1 MQASA
6 SSLRSS
12 EGIIVWPVNGP
23 RQACRIRAGAA
34 RASRIS
40 ALPMLYVKCAKPK
53 TFAMSK
59 RCFIRTMRGPWMS
72 VVFVR
77 SEWRM
82 IISGPRQRE
91 RALRGAARRKSHWLD
106 RRWRISSH
114 GNAFINTDGF
124 NVAIFQNGDGSWG
137 GRISEQATERF
148 ILSRRR
154 YESEDKAKLAAFDG
168 MIFLKHKRGW
178 GR

>member
-1 MQASA
+1 MAGKWSTPGVPHKGW
-6 SSLRSS
+6 SC
-12 EGIIVWPVNGP
+12 EGVEDLGAPDAVCEMCETQDIRYVQTMFHPDYEGP
-23 RQACRIRAGAA
+23 LDVGC
-34 RASRIS
+34 
-40 ALPMLYVKCAKPK
+40 VCA
-53 TFAMSK
+53 
-59 RCFIRTMRGPWMS
+59 
-72 VVFVR
+72 
-77 SEWRM
+77 ERM
-82 IISGPRQRE
+82 ENDYIGPRQRE